1 MTNEGFKKV
10 GVFCVKCSQM
20 QKNEGRVRAGKNAKG
35 K

>member
-10 GVFCVKCSQM
+10 GVFCVKHSQM
-20 QKNEGRVRAGKNAKG
+20 QSDEGRDRADKNGKG